1 MDALDRLVEPAGAL
15 LRQVETT
22 LATAGA
28 PEDDPLWPLLRRMR
42 VLPADAVAGVAGWR
56 AEPLEGMLP
65 GLRSLRERYE
75 QAADAAPAW
84 PVWEGAGA
92 ETYAARW
99 AALRAH
105 LADPGP
111 SGAPGPT
118 GARGLSGA
126 PGPAAAGGTA
136 EAGSV
141 AGRMSATIRF
151 TEELADWVTASRRSM
166 ATALAEVLGCAE
178 AVAVTAGGAGAGP
191 AAARIATH
199 LLGVAAGLVDEGQRL
214 YETWRARLVE
224 LPYVASAVDGSAG
237 TPRTLRITG

>member
-1 MDALDRLVEPAGAL
+1 MRL
-15 LRQVETT
+15 
-22 LATAGA
+22 
-28 PEDDPLWPLLRRMR
+28 
-42 VLPADAVAGVAGWR
+42 LPADAVAGVAGWR

-84 PVWEGAGA
+84 PAWEGAGA

-111 SGAPGPT
+111 SGA
-118 GARGLSGA
+118 RGLSGA
-126 PGPAAAGGTA
+126 PGSAAAGGTA
-136 EAGSV
+136 EAGSL
-141 AGRMSATIRF
+141 AGRLSATIRF

-178 AVAVTAGGAGAGP
+178 AVAVTAGGADAGP
-191 AAARIATH
+191 AAARIATYV
-199 LLGVAAGLVDEGQRL
+199 LGVAADLVDEGQHL
-214 YETWRARLVE
+214 HETWRARLVE

-237 TPRTLRITG
+237 TTRTLRITG

>member
-1 MDALDRLVEPAGAL
+1 MDALDRLVEPVGAL
-15 LRQVETT
+15 LRQVEAT

-28 PEDDPLWPLLRRMR
+28 PEDDPLWPLLRRVR
-42 VLPADAVAGVAGWR
+42 LLPADAVAGVAGWR

-75 QAADAAPAW
+75 QAADSAPAS
-84 PVWEGAGA
+84 PSWEGAGA

-105 LADPGP
+105 LAEPGPPAAPGP
-111 SGAPGPT
+111 SG
-118 GARGLSGA
+118 
-126 PGPAAAGGTA
+126 AAAGGTA
-136 EAGSV
+136 GAGSL
-141 AGRMSATIRF
+141 AGRLSATTRF
-151 TEELADWVTASRRSM
+151 AEELADWVTGSRRSM

-178 AVAVTAGGAGAGP
+178 AVAVTAGGADAGP
-191 AAARIATH
+191 AAARIATY

-214 YETWRARLVE
+214 HETWRARLVE

-237 TPRTLRITG
+237 TTRTLRITG